1 MKTITKEKI
10 NTPTAIFIDGSW
22 LYATTKRIGKD
33 VDYAKL
39 FDILR
44 KKFGTKVKIYYYG
57 TIDSSNKQ
65 QQKFYLVLQ
74 KIGYIVYRTEIRK
87 VGDRIIAGGMDINL
101 VVNAMRILPLLKNFI
116 LISGDSDFAPL
127 LQYARQIEVNTYVI
141 AIPIS
146 TGYLL
151 RKAVNTFINLETLLV
166 ERKIKISNKEL
177 KIQGF
182 KDQNYIEK
190 GDSFKSYIKLR
201 DLMKVARKSIVVIDQ
216 YIDDQILLM
225 FQPLEPKI
233 NKVIIT
239 DKKKIAPAD
248 FFIQVQKLEKD
259 GHIIKIYDDKKFHD
273 RFIGIDDSWW
283 HSGHS
288 FKNLG
293 EKNSMLNK
301 ITEKAAKKI
310 NDEVAKIIDNSKRGV
325 IQEKESDFGLK

>member
-1 MKTITKEKI
+1 MSEKLKSVVKNKTINI
-10 NTPTAIFIDGSW
+10 PTAVFIDGGW
-22 LYATTKRIGKD
+22 LYATTKRINKNI
-33 VDYAKL
+33 DYAKFFNVL
-39 FDILR
+39 IKR
-44 KKFGTKVKIYYYG
+44 FGEKTKVYYYG
-57 TIDSSNKQ
+57 TIDPANKQ
-65 QQKFYLVLQ
+65 QQNFYLLLN
-74 KIGYIVYRTEIRK
+74 KIGYIVCHTEIRK
-87 VGDRIIAGGMDINL
+87 VGDRIIAGGMDVNL

-116 LISGDSDFAPL
+116 LISGDSDFVPL

-151 RKAVNTFINLETLLV
+151 KKAVNTFINLETLLV
-166 ERKIKISNKEL
+166 ERKIEISKKVL

-182 KDQNYIEK
+182 KDQNYIKK

-201 DLMKVARKSIVVIDQ
+201 DLMEVAKRSIVVIDQ

-239 DKKKIAPAD
+239 DKNKIVPAD

-273 RFIGIDDSWW
+273 RFISIDGIWW

-293 EKNSMLNK
+293 EKNSILSKVNK
-301 ITEKAAKKI
+301 DNSQKI
-310 NDEVAKIIDNSKRGV
+310 NDEVTEV
-325 IQEKESDFGLK
+325 INTK

>member
-1 MKTITKEKI
+1 MTERQNIEKI
-10 NTPTAIFIDGSW
+10 KVIIKNNNFNAPTAIFIDGGW
-22 LYATTKRIGKD
+22 LYATTKRINKNIN
-33 VDYAKL
+33 YAKFFNVL
-39 FDILR
+39 IN
-44 KKFGTKVKIYYYG
+44 KFGEKTKIYYYG
-57 TIDSSNKQ
+57 TIDPANKQ
-65 QQKFYLVLQ
+65 QQKFYLLLK
-74 KIGYIVYRTEIRK
+74 KIGYIVHCTEIRK
-87 VGDRIIAGGMDINL
+87 VGDKIIAGGMDINL

-116 LISGDSDFAPL
+116 LISGDSDFASL
-127 LQYARQIEVNTYVI
+127 LQYARQIEVSTYVI

-166 ERKIKISNKEL
+166 ERKIEISKKEL

-201 DLMKVARKSIVVIDQ
+201 DLMEVAKRSIVVIDQ

-239 DKKKIAPAD
+239 DKKKIVPVD

-273 RFIGIDDSWW
+273 RFIGIDDIWW

-310 NDEVAKIIDNSKRGV
+310 NDEVAKVIDNSN
-325 IQEKESDFGLK
+325 FALK